1 MKNKKKIFD
10 LLSKKEN
17 IKLRKV
23 ITKKNNLIKE
33 LKTTENTKFKLT
45 KVIEENK
52 ENKNQKTGG
61 DLKAENWYNTK
72 IKDQIIKIDN
82 RISFLLKEIKDQ
94 NILLS
99 KSKEKSKKYNQRFT
113 EMKKNEIEEIE
124 RKNEASLQFRMVA
137 RY

>member
-137 RY
+137 KY

>member
-33 LKTTENTKFKLT
+33 LKTTEKTKFKLT

>member
-1 MKNKKKIFD
+1 MKNKKKIYN

-23 ITKKNNLIKE
+23 ITKKNTLIKE
-33 LKTTENTKFKLT
+33 LNSNESTKLKLN
-45 KVIEENK
+45 KVIKENI

-82 RISFLLKEIKDQ
+82 RINFLLKEIKDQ
-94 NILLS
+94 NILLAT
-99 KSKEKSKKYNQRFT
+99 SKEKSKKYKQRFT
-113 EMKKNEIEEIE
+113 EMKKNEIQEIE
-124 RKNEASLQFRMVA
+124 KKNEAALQYRIVA
-137 RY
+137 KY

>member
-1 MKNKKKIFD
+1 MKNKKKIYN

-23 ITKKNNLIKE
+23 ITKRNTLIKE
-33 LKTTENTKFKLT
+33 LNSNESTKLKLN
-45 KVIEENK
+45 KVIKENI

-82 RISFLLKEIKDQ
+82 RINFLLKEIKDQ
-94 NILLS
+94 NILLAT
-99 KSKEKSKKYNQRFT
+99 SKEKSKKYKQRFT
-113 EMKKNEIEEIE
+113 EMKKNEIQEIE
-124 RKNEASLQFRMVA
+124 KKNEAALQYRIVA
-137 RY
+137 KY